1 MNRTAKTL
9 AMILLTAFSYT
20 MPMQACWWKSCEDW
34 FNFEDDSG
42 CDDYAWD
49 LMLDDLEVGG
59 EDHSSDSF
67 WDMGVYIERDLGMDD
82 GGAYSYDSGSQQSSD
97 SSPSGDTGGITDQVL
112 TGNVKNSENLRSGE
126 PMGKYWL
133 DETRRCSVEGLKYR
147 LNYYHNSN
155 IIPNLPNKFL
165 NQGQN
170 ADCTARAIATSAWLA
185 SGDVADYDYVMQMAY
200 VISEKYNV
208 EISINGILSTNYMQ
222 MYSDYFDITEINSKN
237 INESTIKNYI
247 DSGQTVIG
255 SFCTGDIEY
264 VWNPPIKG
272 AHDVT
277 IIGYADDSYIC
288 AYGREDVLFV
298 PKAAIESHT
307 IHVLTGIKDTFVK
320 TNK

>member
-1 MNRTAKTL
+1 
-9 AMILLTAFSYT
+9 MILLTAFSYT